1 MPVPKSLGPRM
12 IIKPKVRGF
21 VCVTAHPEG
30 CAAHVQEWIDYVK
43 AKGPINNGPK
53 KVLVIGS
60 STGYGLASRIAA
72 AFGSGA
78 ATLGVFFERPSEEG
92 RPATPGWYN
101 TIAFTKAARA
111 AGVYARNINGDA
123 FSDDIKKQAFDAI
136 RADLGQV
143 DLVVYSLASPRRVH
157 PKTGAVHKSVL
168 KPVNTSYTNK
178 TVDTDK
184 GIVSSVTIDPA
195 TEQEIADT
203 ITVMG
208 GEDWEM
214 WMNALSEQKLLA
226 PGAQSVAYSYIGP
239 DVTWPIYKNGTI
251 GLAKNDLERAGKNI
265 DSLLK
270 LNGGGRAFI
279 SVNKALVTQ
288 ASSAIPVVPLY
299 ISMLY
304 KVMKAAGTHEGCVE
318 QIYRLFADHMFN
330 GHTPKF
336 DEAGRVRIDD
346 LEMRPEIQNAVRQ
359 IWPGVTTETL
369 AAETDIAGYRSE
381 FLKLFGFGLPGVNY
395 EADTEPHIPMA

>member
-1 MPVPKSLGPRM
+1 M

-21 VCVTAHPEG
+21 VCVTSHPVG

-43 AKGPINNGPK
+43 AKGPIKAGPK

-60 STGYGLASRIAA
+60 STGYGLASRITA

-78 ATLGVFFERPSEEG
+78 ATLGIFFDRPSEEG

-101 TIAFTKAARA
+101 TIAFTEKARQ
-111 AGVYARNINGDA
+111 AGLYAKNIMGDA
-123 FSDDIKKQAFDAI
+123 FSEDIKRQAI
-136 RADLGQV
+136 ETIKADLGQV
-143 DLVVYSLASPRRVH
+143 DLVVYSLASPRRTH
-157 PKTGAVHKSVL
+157 PKTGAVHKSCL
-168 KPVNTSYTNK
+168 KPVGAPYTNK

-184 GIVSSVTIDPA
+184 GIVSEVTIEPA
-195 TEQEIADT
+195 NEAEIADT
-203 ITVMG
+203 IAVMG

-214 WMNALSEQKLLA
+214 WINALREANLLA

-239 DVTWPIYKNGTI
+239 EVTWAIYKNGTI
-251 GLAKNDLERAGKNI
+251 GLAKNDLERAAKAINAQ
-265 DSLLK
+265 LAA
-270 LNGGGRAFI
+270 NGGGRGFI

-299 ISMLY
+299 ISILY
-304 KVMKAAGTHEGCVE
+304 KIMKARGTHEGCIE
-318 QIYRLFADHMFN
+318 QMQRLFATHMYN

-336 DEAGRVRIDD
+336 DEAGRVRVDD
-346 LEMRPEIQNAVRQ
+346 WEMVPEVQAAVRE
-359 IWPGVTTETL
+359 IWPGITTENL
-369 AAETDIAGYRSE
+369 AALTDIAGYREE

-395 EADTEPHIPMA
+395 EADVEPHVPMI